1 MQAYYY
7 KKANLYAIAF
17 LISAGDYRYKAVAV
31 VKANGKIKKLSDL
44 KNAKSCHT
52 GAGKTTGWTTPV
64 SNLIEMKIISP
75 LKDCYS
81 STENVGD
88 FFSESCVPGAM
99 GKRYDPLS
107 MFFCILP

>member
-7 KKANLYAIAF
+7 KKANLYAITF
-17 LISAGDYRYKAVAV
+17 LVSAGNYRYKAVAV

-44 KNAKSCHT
+44 KSAKSCHT

-64 SNLIEMKIISP
+64 SNLIAMEIISP

-81 STENVGD
+81 STENIAD
-88 FFSESCVPGAM
+88 FFMESCVPGAM
-99 GKRYDPLS
+99 EKRYNALG
-107 MFFCILP
+107 MFFCILL